1 MKRAGTVRP
10 LPSTQHHRRFSLLQ
24 SRENASYYLG
34 LAPECP
40 TVIGVVDVDV
50 VIIRVLHDPGKLTV
64 YVLDCA
70 T

>member
-1 MKRAGTVRP
+1 M
-10 LPSTQHHRRFSLLQ
+10 LQ
-24 SRENASYYLG
+24 SRENASYYLS
-34 LAPECP
+34 LAPEYP
-40 TVIGVVDVDV
+40 TIIGVVDVDV